1 MDRWHDEPRLD
12 ELLNDPILHTLL
24 AGDGISAGE
33 LDLLIERARQR
44 LGLTAI
50 RPGRAA
56 RQFATS
62 LM

>member
-12 ELLNDPILHTLL
+12 ELLNDPTLHMLL
-24 AGDGISAGE
+24 ARDGISADE
-33 LDLLIERARQR
+33 LRNLIERTRQR
-44 LGLTAI
+44 LGLAAT
-50 RPGRAA
+50 RPRRAP

>member
-12 ELLNDPILHTLL
+12 ELLDDPILHLLL
-24 AGDGISAGE
+24 ARDGVSADE
-33 LDLLIERARQR
+33 LRALIERTRQR
-44 LGLTAI
+44 LGLAPRRKPRET
-50 RPGRAA
+50 

>member
-12 ELLNDPILHTLL
+12 ELLNDPMLHVLL
-24 AGDGISAGE
+24 ARDGISADE
-33 LDLLIERARQR
+33 LRILIERTRQR
-44 LGLTAI
+44 LGLVAT
-50 RPGRAA
+50 RPWPAA

>member
-12 ELLNDPILHTLL
+12 ELLNDPILHMLL
-24 AGDGISAGE
+24 ARDGISAEE
-33 LDLLIERARQR
+33 LRMLIERTRQR
-44 LGLTAI
+44 LGLVAA
-50 RPGRAA
+50 RPRPTA

>member
-12 ELLNDPILHTLL
+12 ELLDDPIMHVLL
-24 AGDGISAGE
+24 DRDGVSADE
-33 LDLLIERARQR
+33 LYILIERTRQR
-44 LGLTAI
+44 LGLT
-50 RPGRAA
+50 RPRRAQ

>member
-12 ELLNDPILHTLL
+12 ELLNDPTLHLLL
-24 AGDGISAGE
+24 ARDGVSAEE
-33 LDLLIERARQR
+33 LRILIERTRQR
-44 LGLTAI
+44 LGLVAT
-50 RPGRAA
+50 RPRPTA

>member
-12 ELLNDPILHTLL
+12 ELLNDPILHMVL
-24 AGDGISAGE
+24 ARDGVSADE
-33 LDLLIERARQR
+33 LCVLIERTRRRLGFGEVRTARQ
-44 LGLTAI
+44 
-50 RPGRAA
+50 A

>member
-12 ELLNDPILHTLL
+12 ELLNDPILHILL
-24 AGDGISAGE
+24 ARDGVSADE
-33 LDLLIERARQR
+33 LRILIEGTRRR
-44 LGLTAI
+44 LGLVGARTE
-50 RPGRAA
+50 RRA

>member
-12 ELLNDPILHTLL
+12 ELLNDPIMDMLL
-24 AGDGISAGE
+24 ARDGVSADE
-33 LDLLIERARQR
+33 LRMLIERTQKR
-44 LGLTAI
+44 LGLGGVPTSH
-50 RPGRAA
+50 RA

>member
-12 ELLNDPILHTLL
+12 ELLNDPTLHLL
-24 AGDGISAGE
+24 CARDGVSADE
-33 LDLLIERARQR
+33 LRILIERTRLR
-44 LGLTAI
+44 LGLGAAPAQ
-50 RPGRAA
+50 RPA

>member
-12 ELLNDPILHTLL
+12 ELLEDPILHVLL
-24 AGDGISAGE
+24 DCDGVSADE
-33 LDLLIERARQR
+33 LYILIEHTRQR
-44 LGLTAI
+44 LGLTAT
-50 RPGRAA
+50 RPPRMA